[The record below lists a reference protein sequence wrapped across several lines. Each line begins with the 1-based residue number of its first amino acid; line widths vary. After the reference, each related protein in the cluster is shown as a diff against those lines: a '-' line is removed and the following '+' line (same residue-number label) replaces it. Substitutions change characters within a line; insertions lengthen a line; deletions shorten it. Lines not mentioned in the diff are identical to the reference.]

1 MEITAAMVKELRE
14 KTGAGIMDCKEALK
28 EAAGEL
34 AEAEKILRKKGLA
47 AAAKKAS
54 RVAADGLIGYQNEF
68 GVCALV
74 ELNCETDFVAKTEE
88 FDAARRALAT
98 VVAGEASFGDTVQ
111 GDPDLLKAR
120 PAPASVPGASGTVSD

>member
-47 AAAKKAS
+47 TAAKKAS
-54 RVAADGLIGYQNEF
+54 RVAKEGNIAAATQGY
-68 GVCALV
+68 
-74 ELNCETDFVAKTEE
+74 DFIKK
-88 FDAARRALAT
+88 
-98 VVAGEASFGDTVQ
+98 S
-111 GDPDLLKAR
+111 K
-120 PAPASVPGASGTVSD
+120 